1 MLSMSSIYTALTNYS
16 IFHYDQAWVCCSASL
31 LVVLLVIGV
40 AAVAGA
46 LPSAFGLRQ
55 REGQHR
61 TAAPSA
67 LPMDRSK
74 EVNSCSWQCGLDDN
88 GVRFAAVEEEL
99 GLPMSVR
106 PGFMRAQ
113 VRTSGVLEPY

>member
-1 MLSMSSIYTALTNYS
+1 M
-16 IFHYDQAWVCCSASL
+16 
-31 LVVLLVIGV
+31 LVVLVAVIGV

-61 TAAPSA
+61 TAAPTA

-88 GVRFAAVEEEL
+88 GVRIAAVEEEL
-99 GLPMSVR
+99 GPPRFVR
-106 PGFMRAQ
+106 PGFVRAQ
-113 VRTSGVLEPY
+113 VRIPCVLEPY